1 VTQGGKPHENAA
13 DIAARDVARRLCGL
27 PGAVGLL
34 SPGSRRILSNR
45 MNNRMNKRMNK
56 RVNTRDRI
64 MQAQR
69 TYEDKADV
77 KRIACVWQGAAS

>member
-1 VTQGGKPHENAA
+1 VTQGGKLHENAA

-34 SPGSRRILSNR
+34 SPGSRRILSD
-45 MNNRMNKRMNK
+45 RMNKRVNNH
-56 RVNTRDRI
+56 VNTRDRI